1 MTIKYN
7 KRGLDHAF
15 SKHHITKNIMVSS
28 LAKGIRAKVHD
39 KVNNSI
45 IIFTNTQIAIVIDY
59 SGNLRTSFKYQERY
73 FRSKTTKD
81 IVLK

>member
-45 IIFTNTQIAIVIDY
+45 IIFTNTQIAIVVDY
-59 SGNLRTSFKYQERY
+59 SGNLRTGFKYQERE
-73 FRSKTTKD
+73 FRAKATKD
-81 IVLK
+81 IGLK